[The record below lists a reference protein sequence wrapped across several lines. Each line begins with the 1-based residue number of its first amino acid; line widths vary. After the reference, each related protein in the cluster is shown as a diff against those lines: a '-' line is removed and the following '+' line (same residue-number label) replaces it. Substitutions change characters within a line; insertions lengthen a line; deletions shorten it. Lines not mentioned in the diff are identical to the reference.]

1 MNNTARRPKIT
12 VSADGQGLVSQA
24 GALLL
29 AEAARVTG
37 LGEALT
43 AGLARWRAARAV
55 HDPGAAVGGHCFL
68 GERAE
73 NGTSVWTPLC
83 NAAWGGLGSERGPSP
98 PQGYAVNAV
107 ALISNLGQPAGEVV
121 SDAL

>member
-43 AGLARWRAARAV
+43 AGLAW
-55 HDPGAAVGGHCFL
+55 
-68 GERAE
+68 
-73 NGTSVWTPLC
+73 
-83 NAAWGGLGSERGPSP
+83 
-98 PQGYAVNAV
+98 
-107 ALISNLGQPAGEVV
+107 
-121 SDAL
+121 